1 VSSVVIIGWAGAHA
15 SSAPE
20 DETIVY
26 PGSVYPAE
34 YLSQYLNKNT
44 NPDITVTVDNSIIKP
59 APRTPS
65 AKATGETV
73 RHAVQAAL
81 THNPQIAIS
90 KSQRDAAKA
99 DRFAAFGQFL
109 PDVSVSASYTDD
121 SLRSSSLQTL
131 QDRDGTTFGVTAI
144 QPISQGLSTFNRY
157 RSAKSRANQADL
169 SFLSVRH
176 QVALN
181 AARAHASVV
190 LAREIVDHR
199 ISNLGLLNRQFEI
212 VSRRAEA
219 GAQGRTGVEQAR
231 VRRAQAQVDLGAA
244 RASLADSEA
253 AYARIVGR
261 EAPPAFTPD
270 NGRHRSPES
279 IERSIDMARE
289 KNPSVNASE
298 AAFEAAKFSKHA
310 AVGDFA
316 PRVTLEGNYFKRFGA
331 TQTLTQEDEEYQ
343 LVARLRMPLF
353 NQGRNIADLR
363 SARASVR
370 QAEAELDS
378 TKLMVDEAVT
388 RSWRQLA
395 EAQVSRVA
403 AKQGIEAAE
412 QSVRGLQM
420 EYEAGQRT
428 VIDVLDGQR
437 DLVQAQIS
445 LSQAEFDVRVSEY
458 ELTAATGSILEAFG
472 VSE

>member
-1 VSSVVIIGWAGAHA
+1 MSSVVIIGWAGAHA